1 MSLLIEIGVEELPA
15 IPFLKE
21 EAQIL
26 PKFHASLAKFN
37 INADVKFYYTPRRL
51 TFFSENFP
59 LNAPEQIIEKIGAPK
74 SVALV
79 NGEFS
84 KAALAFAK
92 KCGIGENELNFKEI
106 NGKEVLYFS
115 QKLAGRKSCEILP
128 EILSDF
134 MQSLNFGRSMRWGA
148 NEFEFIRPIRS
159 LVCALNDENVPCEI
173 YGIKSKMATFP
184 HRNFGYEA
192 IEFKNSREYF
202 EILTQNGVILDQQE
216 RRTKILSEF
225 EKIERETG
233 LKIGMDDELFNEV
246 VAITEFPNALLG
258 EFERKFLDVPSE
270 VIITSMKDNQRYF
283 PLFDGEKLSNHFVV
297 VSNATSENSA
307 LIVKGNEKV
316 LRARLSDAMFFWH
329 GDLKAPFDARVLKN
343 VVFMKDLGTIYD
355 KEIRECEIAKFLGEK
370 FKIALKNEHLGEYE
384 DDLLRAVMLS
394 KVDLTSAM
402 VGEFSELQGIMG
414 SYYAAHRGEHQL
426 LVNAL
431 YEQYLPNGENS
442 ALPSSIFSAI
452 VALSNKFDSIISFFS
467 IGKIPSGNKDPYAL
481 RRAASGIIKIAVE
494 LKMSLN
500 LDEILSAVA
509 NNYAKFET
517 NSVKEFIFDRFYSLS
532 GVNPSVIKAVLSSK
546 NADLL
551 FLHNAIC
558 ALSEIVNEPN
568 FTQNFDTFKRIA
580 NIIKDEKEFKIID
593 EKLFQKDAERALF
606 SEFNE
611 VVSKEFDTK
620 FQTAQ
625 ISNSDFGTLKLKS
638 HLQNLFAL
646 KPQIDTFFDE
656 VIINAKDKLIKNNR
670 LALLGAIY
678 CEFLKIADI
687 KEISL

>member
-92 KCGIGENELNFKEI
+92 KCGIGENELSFKEI

-134 MQSLNFGRSMRWGA
+134 MLSLNFGRSMRWGA

-173 YGIKSKMATFP
+173 YGVKSKMATFP

-202 EILTQNGVILDQQE
+202 EILAQNGVILDQQE
-216 RRTKILSEF
+216 RRAKILSEF

-258 EFERKFLDVPSE
+258 EFEREFLEVPSE

-307 LIVKGNEKV
+307 LIIKGNEKV

-370 FKIALKNEHLGEYE
+370 FKIALKSEHLGDYE

-426 LVNAL
+426 LVSAL
-431 YEQYLPNGENS
+431 YEQYLPNGEN
-442 ALPSSIFSAI
+442 
-452 VALSNKFDSIISFFS
+452 SIISFFS

-481 RRAASGIIKIAVE
+481 RRAVSGIIKIAVE

-500 LDEILSAVA
+500 LDEILNAVA
-509 NNYAKFET
+509 QNYAKFDT

-551 FLHNAIC
+551 FLHSAIC
-558 ALSEIVNEPN
+558 ALGEIVNEPN

-611 VVSKEFDTK
+611 VISKEFDTK

-625 ISNSDFGTLKLKS
+625 ISNGDFGTLKLKS

-656 VIINAKDKLIKNNR
+656 VIINAKDELIKNNR

-678 CEFLKIADI
+678 REFLKIADI